1 MIYNSFYLVENKIMS
16 YKRSSLM
23 QERMEQNRQM
33 ILQSARELI
42 AQGGFKDAQ
51 IQAIAERSGVSSG
64 LVYRYFDNKSQI
76 LIEVLGDAIQ
86 QEIQI
91 LNSIAASSLSAKQ
104 KLHKAVTTFVKRALN
119 SPQLS
124 YALMFEPVDPLIE
137 HERFRSKQLIKQS
150 INDILVEGKVNGEFG
165 FEDLNTAALCVV
177 GAMTFVV
184 IEPLNPSK
192 NVHFDQM
199 YKDYFVKQIADFCV
213 SGVSLTEDAAIR

>member
-1 MIYNSFYLVENKIMS
+1 MS

-23 QERMEQNRQM
+23 QERMEQNRQT

-51 IQAIAERSGVSSG
+51 IQAIAERAGVSSG
-64 LVYRYFDNKSQI
+64 LVYRYFDNKSQV
-76 LIEVLGDAIQ
+76 LIEILAEAIQ
-86 QEIQI
+86 HEIQI
-91 LNSIAASSLSAKQ
+91 LNAIAASELSAKQ

-124 YALMFEPVDPLIE
+124 YSLMFEPVDPLIE
-137 HERFRSKQLIKQS
+137 HERFRSKQLIKQ
-150 INDILVEGKVNGEFG
+150 FG

-192 NVHFDQM
+192 NVMFDQT

-213 SGVSLTEDAAIR
+213 SGVCIAEEK

>member
-1 MIYNSFYLVENKIMS
+1 MS

-23 QERMEQNRQM
+23 QERMEQNRES

-42 AQGGFKDAQ
+42 AEGGFKDAQ
-51 IQAIAERSGVSSG
+51 VQAIADKSGVSSG
-64 LVYRYFDNKSQI
+64 LVYRYFENKNQI
-76 LIEVLGDAIQ
+76 LIEVLSRAITG
-86 QEIQI
+86 EVDI
-91 LNSIAASSLSAKQ
+91 LNNIAQTDLSATQ

-124 YALMFEPVDPLIE
+124 YSLMFEPVDPTIE

-150 INDILVEGKVNGEFG
+150 IKEILAEGKVNGEFG

-184 IEPLNPSK
+184 IEPLNPSR
-192 NVHFDQM
+192 NVIFDDS
-199 YKDYFVKQIADFCV
+199 YKGYFVKQIADFCV
-213 SGVSLTEDAAIR
+213 NAVESRGD